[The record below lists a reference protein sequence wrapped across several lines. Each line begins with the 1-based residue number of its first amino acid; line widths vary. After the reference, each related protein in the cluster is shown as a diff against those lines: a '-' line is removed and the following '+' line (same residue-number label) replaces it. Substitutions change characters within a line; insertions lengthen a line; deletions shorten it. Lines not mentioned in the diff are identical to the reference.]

1 MICKWSTL
9 IFCFMIQVV
18 CKQNGPNL
26 EYRHARFKD
35 GYYAIW
41 SVSWEPRQRERS
53 GHEEHRWWMEGGRLG
68 ARSLAGAGQVIN
80 CEITRPRLPGASSVQ
95 TDLWWAE
102 TRNKSYSTGNAGNKD
117 VFVVLLSFV
126 LHLFFLKSR
135 KEEFVF
141 KEACYQWWCT
151 GQKFVRTKVV
161 ICWDISGGRT
171 RSSLGLI
178 WSFLINTGAGARSPH
193 VRCLMTH
200 SHATLAITRENWKL
214 SNRKEKRKEYSG
226 L

>member
-53 GHEEHRWWMEGGRLG
+53 GHEEHRWWMEGGGLG

-95 TDLWWAE
+95 TDLWWADKKQILFHGQCGE
-102 TRNKSYSTGNAGNKD
+102 QGCFCRAFVFCFASVFSKIKERRICFQRGLLPVVMYWTKVCTNKSSD
-117 VFVVLLSFV
+117 LLG
-126 LHLFFLKSR
+126 
-135 KEEFVF
+135 
-141 KEACYQWWCT
+141 Y
-151 GQKFVRTKVV
+151 
-161 ICWDISGGRT
+161 
-171 RSSLGLI
+171 
-178 WSFLINTGAGARSPH
+178 
-193 VRCLMTH
+193 
-200 SHATLAITRENWKL
+200 
-214 SNRKEKRKEYSG
+214 
-226 L
+226 